1 MDADED
7 SIGASP
13 LSSWGS
19 DLNLDGETTLVDYG
33 IWIRDLYFV
42 PGDWLLDLLQHH
54 APVITDR
61 LALTTAT
68 AGGPAAA
75 LLSGFSWC
83 AALIALI
90 VALRGL
96 WRVVARIR
104 DMLHSL
110 RIAIVARLHSIAR
123 ALRRIL
129 SWRPWTASEKAA
141 GVPADV
147 AISDADLAVL
157 RTQSR
162 LQPGYVLTPPQIANV
177 TRLRPSQ
184 VETIL
189 DRLAGLQLVE
199 FVFSSLDGYDGYRLT
214 QAGRMYMTV
223 CEPKPARSA

>member
-13 LSSWGS
+13 LSTWGA

-96 WRVVARIR
+96 CRP
-104 DMLHSL
+104 HSGH
-110 RIAIVARLHSIAR
+110 A
-123 ALRRIL
+123 ALATNRNSR
-129 SWRPWTASEKAA
+129 STA
-141 GVPADV
+141 
-147 AISDADLAVL
+147 
-157 RTQSR
+157 
-162 LQPGYVLTPPQIANV
+162 
-177 TRLRPSQ
+177 
-184 VETIL
+184 L
-189 DRLAGLQLVE
+189 DRAG
-199 FVFSSLDGYDGYRLT
+199 
-214 QAGRMYMTV
+214 
-223 CEPKPARSA
+223 PAKDPLMAAMDRV